1 MRRALVLATAVALLQ
16 AGVAAA
22 DPRLALSADGAWR
35 LQAGAGQLRLHD
47 AGGAEVRRWPA
58 AAVLQILPLAARRS
72 FVIAFEQ
79 DAELWELQLDP
90 AAEPVFNGLVHDY
103 RLGEGL
109 AEPGFLAL
117 RRTRLPEPLRALVAA
132 DRSGAWL
139 LARGADQADGRA
151 VLHLLQLDVHRAVAR
166 FVVDADPQLDA
177 ARAQDCRGRECL
189 LVPDRRGGAAL
200 VLDVRAA
207 RLQER

>member
-1 MRRALVLATAVALLQ
+1 MRLALLLATAALLQ
-16 AGVAAA
+16 AGAAAA
-22 DPRLALSADGAWR
+22 DPPQAVSADGAWR
-35 LQAGAGQLRLHD
+35 LRADAGQLRLHD
-47 AGGAEVRRWPA
+47 ARGAEVRRWPA

-72 FVIAFEQ
+72 FVVTFE
-79 DAELWELQLDP
+79 DLAEVWELQLDP

-103 RLGEGL
+103 RMGEGL

-117 RRTRLPEPLRALVAA
+117 RRTRLPEALRALTLA

-151 VLHLLQLDVHRAVAR
+151 VLHLLQLDVRRAVAR
-166 FVVDADPQLDA
+166 FVVDADPQLDV
-177 ARAQDCRGRECL
+177 ARARDCQGRECL
-189 LVPDRRGGAAL
+189 VVPDRRGGAAL

-207 RLQER
+207 RLLQR